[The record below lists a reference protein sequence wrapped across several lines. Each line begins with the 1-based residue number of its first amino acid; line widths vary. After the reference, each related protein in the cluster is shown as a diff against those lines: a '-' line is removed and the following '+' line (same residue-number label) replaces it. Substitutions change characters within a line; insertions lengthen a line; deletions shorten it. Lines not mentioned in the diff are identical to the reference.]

1 MNTRNYETVVIARP
15 EFEKEQIKDLV
26 KRLSERIE
34 RNQGKLME
42 VVDWG
47 LRKLAYPI
55 RLRGEKFFYGR
66 YVALVYSGTGKVVK
80 ELEDYMK
87 LIDDTFRFSS
97 FMTSEEVTPMEQ
109 PEPVWRE
116 EVVPEVKLRD
126 DGEGLEVME
135 PSRLRKLSKDEMY
148 RPRLVEKAPE
158 EISGEA
164 AASPEAAPSAPAPVA
179 EAAASA
185 PADAQS
191 PGEAAPAPVAE
202 AAAPAPAEAQAPGE
216 SAAPA
221 PEKKSEEV
229 TNETARP
236 KEE

>member
-1 MNTRNYETVVIARP
+1 MNIKKYETVVIARP

-26 KRLSERIE
+26 KKLSERIE

-55 RLRGEKFFYGR
+55 RLRGEKFLYGY
-66 YVALVYSGTGKVVK
+66 YVVLVYAGTGKVVK

-97 FMTSEEVTPMEQ
+97 FVASEEVAPMEQ

-126 DGEGLEVME
+126 DGEGLEVIE

-164 AASPEAAPSAPAPVA
+164 AASPEAAP
-179 EAAASA
+179 
-185 PADAQS
+185 
-191 PGEAAPAPVAE
+191 AAPAPGAE
-202 AAAPAPAEAQAPGE
+202 AAAPAPAEAQAPVAAE
-216 SAAPA
+216 SA

-229 TNETARP
+229 TNETAGP

>member
-1 MNTRNYETVVIARP
+1 MKTRKYETVVIARP
-15 EFEKEQIKDLV
+15 EFEKEQVIELV
-26 KRLSERIE
+26 KRLGERIE

-66 YVALVYSGTGKVVK
+66 YFALVYAGTGKVVK

-87 LIDDTFRFSS
+87 LIDDTYRFNS
-97 FMTSEEVTPMEQ
+97 FVASEEVPPMEQ

-116 EVVPEVKLRD
+116 EVVPEIKLRD

-148 RPRLVEKAPE
+148 RPRQIERE
-158 EISGEA
+158 
-164 AASPEAAPSAPAPVA
+164 SAEQP
-179 EAAASA
+179 
-185 PADAQS
+185 
-191 PGEAAPAPVAE
+191 
-202 AAAPAPAEAQAPGE
+202 AAAPAPET
-216 SAAPA
+216 PA
-221 PEKKSEEV
+221 PETVAPETAAPESSEPQKPVEEESGKKPDEVGKSEE
-229 TNETARP
+229 E
-236 KEE
+236 